1 MIELALPEGWV
12 EASFDDAL
20 ENISNGV
27 GGKQS
32 QDGVGIPV
40 SRIETIANESFDFNR
55 IGFIEEPD
63 KKDVSKYLLNVGDIL
78 FSHIN
83 SAKHLGKTAVFKNGE
98 LYHGINL
105 LRLEVDK
112 RITTPK
118 YFNYYCNYLRSNGYF
133 SLNAKHAVN
142 QASINQKA
150 LKVAPITF
158 PSLNEQ
164 REIVRLLST
173 HITTVSQIQAR
184 LDAIPKIL
192 EKFRQSVLND
202 AVSGELT
209 EEWRLANT
217 YKIEGKNLLKDS
229 EKYWSIPKQW
239 GWSQLGEHVKL
250 INGDRGKNYPNKSE
264 YVEEGIPFINTGHI
278 TTNGFL
284 NTKKMNYISKEKFDS
299 LSGGKIYEGDLV
311 YCLRG
316 ATMGKTA
323 RVSPHKVGAIASS
336 LVIVRP
342 LDDVLTDYLYY
353 FLVSPNAKELIKIFD
368 NGSAQP
374 NLSAKSLSLY
384 SFPLP
389 SLEEQERIVK
399 QVNQLFAHADQI
411 EKSVTTVKARVDHLT
426 QSILHQAFT
435 GNLTKEWREQNP
447 ELITG
452 DNSAEAL
459 LARIK
464 AEKQGSSKKVKKA

>member
-1 MIELALPEGWV
+1 MSELALPEGWV
-12 EASFDDAL
+12 DASFDDAL
-20 ENISNGV
+20 ENISNGM

-55 IGFIEEPD
+55 IGFIKEPD

-83 SAKHLGKTAVFKNGE
+83 SAKHLGKTAIFKSGE

-105 LRLEVDK
+105 LRLEVDE
-112 RITTPK
+112 RITTPE

-164 REIVRLLST
+164 KEIVRLLRT

-184 LDAIPKIL
+184 LDVIPKLI

-202 AVSGELT
+202 AVTGRLT
-209 EEWRLANT
+209 EDWRKDKRYETFNSYEIPASWTVLSIEEVADVKGGKRLPKGEKLVEFDTGYPYIRAGQLKLGTVVNTEEARSSQKYLLAET
-217 YKIEGKNLLKDS
+217 QKQIESYIVKENDAYITIVGASIGDAGL
-229 EKYWSIPKQW
+229 IPKSSD
-239 GWSQLGEHVKL
+239 GANLTENAAKL
-250 INGDRGKNYPNKSE
+250 TNYK
-264 YVEEGIPFINTGHI
+264 
-278 TTNGFL
+278 
-284 NTKKMNYISKEKFDS
+284 
-299 LSGGKIYEGDLV
+299 
-311 YCLRG
+311 
-316 ATMGKTA
+316 
-323 RVSPHKVGAIASS
+323 
-336 LVIVRP
+336 
-342 LDDVLTDYLYY
+342 
-353 FLVSPNAKELIKIFD
+353 KELNPVFLSFWLRSVWIQHEIKLQTK
-368 NGSAQP
+368 SAAQGK
-374 NLSAKSLSLY
+374 LALHRIKSLPFVY
-384 SFPLP
+384 PTY
-389 SLEEQERIVK
+389 EEQNKIV
-399 QVNQLFAHADQI
+399 QSVEQFLAHADQI
-411 EKSVTTVKARVDHLT
+411 EKSVATAKARVDNLT

-435 GNLTKEWREQNP
+435 GNLTAEWREQNP

-459 LARIK
+459 LAKIK
-464 AEKQGSSKKVKKA
+464 AEKKTAS